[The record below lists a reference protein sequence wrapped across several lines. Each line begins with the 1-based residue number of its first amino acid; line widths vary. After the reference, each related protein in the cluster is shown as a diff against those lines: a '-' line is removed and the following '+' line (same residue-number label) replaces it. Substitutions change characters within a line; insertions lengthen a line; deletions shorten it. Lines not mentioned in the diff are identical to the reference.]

1 MQAPARHMVPAVNLL
16 KAPPGA
22 PDHMSDLNQVVGDPA
37 KSESHNLWSKR
48 TAESPVHGGNSSSS
62 SNSSGPVHM
71 GTAWVLHMG
80 PWLASMGPA
89 HGPLAWVLHK
99 GPGRGSCT
107 RTPGEGLAQG
117 LLARVQLKGFSRG
130 PWTQLIMALTLSGL
144 GAGLKYLIAFD
155 LMFAAWLEIKFQD
168 EGL

>member
-1 MQAPARHMVPAVNLL
+1 MQAPSRHMVPAVNLL

-37 KSESHNLWSKR
+37 KSESHILWSKR
-48 TAESPVHGGNSSSS
+48 SVESPVHGGSSSSS
-62 SNSSGPVHM
+62 SNSLGPVYT

-89 HGPLAWVLHK
+89 HGPLAWVLRK
-99 GPGRGSCT
+99 SPGRGACT

-130 PWTQLIMALTLSGL
+130 PWTQPIMALTLSGP
-144 GAGLKYLIAFD
+144 GIGLKYLITLD

-168 EGL
+168 ERL